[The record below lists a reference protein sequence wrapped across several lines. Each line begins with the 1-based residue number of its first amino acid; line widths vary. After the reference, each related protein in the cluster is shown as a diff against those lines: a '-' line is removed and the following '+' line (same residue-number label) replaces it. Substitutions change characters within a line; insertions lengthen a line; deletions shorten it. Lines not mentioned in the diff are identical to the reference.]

1 MQLEKSKPIQLNQLQ
16 EALDGILQQKPC
28 SFQSLSADQSIEVKT
43 DIPEIPKQATYPVV
57 GDPHWYS
64 LNDSP
69 HPTTVFTDS
78 SPFAYSHL
86 RNVNCK
92 AGDKSTIEVFQSFQN
107 NALIGGLRGSADE
120 VEAAVLFQSAQEDFI
135 RQLENERAKEM
146 KTIISKNYNTGT
158 STTNFENII

>member
-107 NALIGGLRGSADE
+107 NALIGGLRGSA
-120 VEAAVLFQSAQEDFI
+120 APCASARRGLGGGARRRRRVSFLRSI
-135 RQLENERAKEM
+135 RRVRGVGRALLYLS
-146 KTIISKNYNTGT
+146 IYV
-158 STTNFENII
+158 FYLRL